1 MGRPPSREERA
12 LWRRS
17 MQGVTPLAPKRPL
30 PKLAEEAMPAPP
42 PARRAPARPAPA
54 KKSTALPALKPG
66 HSPGVDRR
74 TAEKHRRGRLPV
86 EARLDLH
93 GLTQDEAHR
102 ALERFLPRAQ
112 ESGCRSV
119 LVITGKGSRD
129 GTRGVLKEAVPR
141 WLNQSPLRALVL
153 SISWAQPKD
162 GGAGALYVLLR
173 RIR

>member
-1 MGRPPSREERA
+1 MKDVMRLKPERA
-12 LWRRS
+12 S
-17 MQGVTPLAPKRPL
+17 PEPAG
-30 PKLAEEAMPAPP
+30 EATPAPP
-42 PARRAPARPAPA
+42 PARRAAARPAPA
-54 KKSTALPALKPG
+54 KKSAALPALKPG
-66 HSPGVDRR
+66 ASPGVDRR

-93 GLTQDEAHR
+93 GLTQEEAHR
-102 ALERFLPRAQ
+102 ALERFLPHAQ

-129 GTRGVLKEAVPR
+129 GTRGVLKESVPR
-141 WLNQSPLRALVL
+141 WLNQSPLRALIL

-162 GGAGALYVLLR
+162 GGTGALYVLLR